1 MIIIFKYICA
11 YVHTRQTPL
20 WFGCFLFVSRFACLS
35 DVGVRMVSCALIEGT
50 SAPIE
55 KSLEFNVV
63 CMHLLTEFN
72 TMSTLRER
80 SGVNSSVRVIGFGSI
95 RCHCTSQV
103 VEFGTWRQ
111 PHHHMKLASSS
122 GLPRGNKG

>member
-1 MIIIFKYICA
+1 MIIIFKICMCVCA
-11 YVHTRQTPL
+11 HTANTIVV
-20 WFGCFLFVSRFACLS
+20 WMLFIRLTFACLS

>member
-1 MIIIFKYICA
+1 M
-11 YVHTRQTPL
+11 HTRQTPL
-20 WFGCFLFVSRFACLS
+20 WFGCFLVRLTFACLS
-35 DVGVRMVSCALIEGT
+35 DVGVRMVSCALMEGT
-50 SAPIE
+50 GAPIE

-72 TMSTLRER
+72 TMNTLRER

-95 RCHCTSQV
+95 RSRTSQV

-111 PHHHMKLASSS
+111 PHYHMKLASSS
-122 GLPRGNKG
+122 GPPRGNKS